1 MITWHAGMT
10 SAIGCMQFHPS
21 HQIWFACL
29 FWNLWYRKLVIQSQA
44 VLKNETENNYY
55 KVMTSVTDVYHKVCQ
70 VLQSA
75 SGITKCGR
83 LLLQSA
89 TIITKWDVTGVPLF
103 YYLPVQL
110 DLLYVRE
117 KVKFPLLH
125 FGSSF
130 FWVNHARFSSKSL

>member
-89 TIITKWDVTGVPLF
+89 SGITKCDN
-103 YYLPVQL
+103 YYKVRRNRSATFLQPSSSVGFTVCAGKSKVSFITFWFFI
-110 DLLYVRE
+110 LL
-117 KVKFPLLH
+117 
-125 FGSSF
+125 S
-130 FWVNHARFSSKSL
+130 